1 MALQVQTQKVN
12 SPSQREQKGKT
23 TREKVKNTFTDEL
36 VIGICYPIGSRKD
49 EVIEAIRNR
58 MNDYGYESEIIKL
71 SSFIEKYTIEERK
84 EYPGKTKSYS
94 ELLFKIK
101 GGNEIRKRYK
111 SNSILADIAIW
122 EINLDRTKSFQKDSS
137 SLPSDEDI
145 KSRRKCYIIDSL
157 KNIEEL
163 NLLRSVYRNMF
174 YLFSIFST
182 EDERISN
189 LLGKNLSIDEIEDL
203 VGIDEYENLD
213 HGQNV
218 RDTFVEGDFFLRVTG
233 KNITPLEERI
243 NRFLHLIFG
252 SEIITPSHAERAMYA
267 AKSAA
272 GNSACLSRQVGAAI
286 TDSNGDV
293 IATGW
298 NDTPKFGGN
307 LYSNEDINDQRCCK
321 LGFCSNDN
329 YKDNLVDEIANEILK
344 EENFGKIILPK
355 KEASLEI
362 KEINRRK
369 NLLKSNIRNTNLKG
383 LIEFSRSIHAEMHA
397 IIIGSQLSGNR
408 MVDGKLYCTTYPCH
422 NCARHII
429 VAGIKEVYFI
439 EPYKKSLGT
448 KLHEDAITED
458 ERDLKKVR
466 IMVFDGVAPRRYLE
480 FFSMISRDERKVNG
494 KRKSEK
500 LSDYSPKNPLSLQSL
515 PTLEKQAIH
524 FLMEIGLIEE

>member
-1 MALQVQTQKVN
+1 MALQVQTQVVDN
-12 SPSQREQKGKT
+12 PSQNEQKGKT
-23 TREKVKNTFTDEL
+23 TKEKVKNTYTEEL
-36 VIGICYPIGSRKD
+36 VIGICYPIGSRKN
-49 EVIEAIRNR
+49 EVIEEIIKR
-58 MNDYGYESEIIKL
+58 MSAYGYESAIIKL
-71 SSFIEKYTIEERK
+71 SEFIEKYTRVKRK

-94 ELLFKIK
+94 ELYFKIN
-101 GGNEIRKRYK
+101 GGNEIRKRYR
-111 SNSILADIAIW
+111 SNSILTDIAIW

-137 SLPSDEDI
+137 TVPSDEDI

-182 EDERISN
+182 EEERLSN
-189 LLGKNLSIDEIEDL
+189 LLGKNLSKDEIEEL

-218 RDTFVEGDFFLRVTG
+218 RETFIEGDFFLRMTEN
-233 KNITPLEERI
+233 NIIPLEKRI

-252 SEIITPSHAERAMYA
+252 SEIVTPTNGERAMYA

-272 GNSACLSRQVGAAI
+272 GNSACLSRQVGASI
-286 TDSNGDV
+286 TDMRGDV

-298 NDTPKFGGN
+298 NDVPKFGGN
-307 LYSNEDINDQRCCK
+307 LYCDEDKSDKRCCIE
-321 LGFCSNDN
+321 GFCSSDR
-329 YKDNLVDEIANEILK
+329 YKDDLVDEIANEILK
-344 EENFGKIILPK
+344 DVNLGKIILRKKGPK
-355 KEASLEI
+355 LEI
-362 KEINRRK
+362 KEINRRVD
-369 NLLKSNIRNTNLKG
+369 LLKSSIRNTKVKG

-397 IIIGSQLSGNR
+397 IIIGSQLSGDR

-448 KLHEDAITED
+448 RLHNDAITED
-458 ERDLKKVR
+458 ENNLDKVR

-480 FFSMISRDERKVNG
+480 FFSMVSRDERKTNG
-494 KRKSEK
+494 KRKSNA
-500 LSDYSPKNPLSLQSL
+500 LPDYSPKNPLSLQSL
-515 PTLEKQAIH
+515 PTLERQAIH
-524 FLMEIGLIEE
+524 FLTEIGLIEV